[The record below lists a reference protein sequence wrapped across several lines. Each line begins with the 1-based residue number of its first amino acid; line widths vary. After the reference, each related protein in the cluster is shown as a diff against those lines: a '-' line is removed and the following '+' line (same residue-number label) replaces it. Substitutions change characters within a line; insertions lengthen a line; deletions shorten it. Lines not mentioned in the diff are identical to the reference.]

1 MPYVGI
7 SWGFL
12 RSPMETPLLK
22 LKEVSA
28 SENHRG
34 DERIKME
41 IKSPDPR
48 DVAAKERDDAKFKA
62 ITSAIGEIL

>member
-1 MPYVGI
+1 
-7 SWGFL
+7 
-12 RSPMETPLLK
+12 METPLLK